1 MLGIKKQFIKSMI
14 KLEIV
19 GNTPGKLQLYIAQ
32 IKKVEEAYKIY
43 ETYAEKALQLLK
55 GVEHLQVD
63 YEKGIATIKYNP
75 EQVSVRKV
83 YRWLQ
88 VMIDIGLDYYDGL
101 KEIWEKQIDIE
112 ESIKVDQ
119 LWKKMK
125 PVLQQGLNQI

>member
-75 EQVSVRKV
+75 EKVSVRKV